1 MWTIL
6 SMMVIIDEKQT
17 ALLVGMVSA
26 VIKAVTGI
34 SSQDYGQ
41 LGFPLAVG
49 CGDETQHWISTF
61 E

>member
-1 MWTIL
+1 
-6 SMMVIIDEKQT
+6 MMVIIDEKQT